1 MNVLLGLLVGLL
13 LSAETTQV
21 LLMLILLALQPAL
34 GVTVLDTSLIDK
46 LITAT
51 TVLDGVL
58 PLQVKFVSLLMEAFE
73 FFGGLVK
80 FNLGGLSFSDLLL
93 ELGSLAGNLDGELF
107 DLEGQLLNLGLIS
120 SSEFLKSEV
129 ILFLLAGGKSPL
141 LQLLLIPIHL
151 KLELIHALVGLEDHV
166 LDVVES
172 VLLVCD
178 SLLQFLDL
186 VTQTTTLSLG
196 DLLQMLFRFN
206 FLVLS
211 IHKTLSVH
219 QLHLNRFEMLFKNL
233 QSLLVFLD
241 LQAKLSNESHLL
253 SDDLVQ
259 LLVLIVGIGWE
270 VLIQIILS
278 DRVNYIVGHSFSQI
292 LITNLIL
299 VTSGLNADINIPYL
313 LSQ

>member
-1 MNVLLGLLVGLL
+1 
-13 LSAETTQV
+13 
-21 LLMLILLALQPAL
+21 MLILLALQPAL

-93 ELGSLAGNLDGELF
+93 ELVSLAGNLDGELF

-259 LLVLIVGIGWE
+259 FLVLIVGIGWE

-299 VTSGLNADINIPYL
+299 VTSGLKADINIPYL

>member
-1 MNVLLGLLVGLL
+1 
-13 LSAETTQV
+13 
-21 LLMLILLALQPAL
+21 MLILLALQPAL

-270 VLIQIILS
+270 VLIQIMLS

>member
-1 MNVLLGLLVGLL
+1 M
-13 LSAETTQV
+13 

-93 ELGSLAGNLDGELF
+93 ELVSLAGNLDGELF

-299 VTSGLNADINIPYL
+299 VTSGLKADINIPYL

>member
-1 MNVLLGLLVGLL
+1 
-13 LSAETTQV
+13 
-21 LLMLILLALQPAL
+21 MLILLALQPAL

-93 ELGSLAGNLDGELF
+93 ELVSLAGNLDGELF

-299 VTSGLNADINIPYL
+299 VTSGLKADINIPYL

>member
-93 ELGSLAGNLDGELF
+93 ELVSLAGNLDGELF

-299 VTSGLNADINIPYL
+299 VTSGLKADINIPYL

>member
-1 MNVLLGLLVGLL
+1 
-13 LSAETTQV
+13 
-21 LLMLILLALQPAL
+21 MLILLALQPAL

-93 ELGSLAGNLDGELF
+93 ELVSLAGNLDGELF

-259 LLVLIVGIGWE
+259 LFVLIVGIGWE

-299 VTSGLNADINIPYL
+299 VTSGLKADINIPYL

>member
-1 MNVLLGLLVGLL
+1 
-13 LSAETTQV
+13 
-21 LLMLILLALQPAL
+21 MLILLALQPAL

>member
-51 TVLDGVL
+51 TVLDVVL

-278 DRVNYIVGHSFSQI
+278 DRVNYIVGHSF
-292 LITNLIL
+292 LKF
-299 VTSGLNADINIPYL
+299 
-313 LSQ
+313 

>member
-93 ELGSLAGNLDGELF
+93 ELVSLAGNLDGELF

-219 QLHLNRFEMLFKNL
+219 
-233 QSLLVFLD
+233 
-241 LQAKLSNESHLL
+241 
-253 SDDLVQ
+253 
-259 LLVLIVGIGWE
+259 
-270 VLIQIILS
+270 
-278 DRVNYIVGHSFSQI
+278 
-292 LITNLIL
+292 
-299 VTSGLNADINIPYL
+299 
-313 LSQ
+313 

>member
-1 MNVLLGLLVGLL
+1 
-13 LSAETTQV
+13 
-21 LLMLILLALQPAL
+21 MLILLALQPAL

-73 FFGGLVK
+73 FFGCLVK
-80 FNLGGLSFSDLLL
+80 FNLGGLSFSDFLL
-93 ELGSLAGNLDGELF
+93 ELVSLAGNLDGELF

-151 KLELIHALVGLEDHV
+151 ELELIHALVGLEDHV

-299 VTSGLNADINIPYL
+299 VTSGLKADINIPYL
-313 LSQ
+313 LG

>member
-1 MNVLLGLLVGLL
+1 
-13 LSAETTQV
+13 
-21 LLMLILLALQPAL
+21 MLILLALQPAL

-46 LITAT
+46 LVTAT

-93 ELGSLAGNLDGELF
+93 ELVSLAGNLDGELF

-299 VTSGLNADINIPYL
+299 VTSGLKADINIPYL

>member
-1 MNVLLGLLVGLL
+1 
-13 LSAETTQV
+13 
-21 LLMLILLALQPAL
+21 MLILLALQPAL

-270 VLIQIILS
+270 ILVQVVLGN
-278 DRVNYIVGHSFSQI
+278 RVNNIVSHFTSITTALRLKI
-292 LITNLIL
+292 LNTN
-299 VTSGLNADINIPYL
+299 
-313 LSQ
+313 

>member
-46 LITAT
+46 LVTAT

-93 ELGSLAGNLDGELF
+93 ELVSLAGNLDGELF

-299 VTSGLNADINIPYL
+299 VTSGLKADINIPYL

>member
-1 MNVLLGLLVGLL
+1 
-13 LSAETTQV
+13 
-21 LLMLILLALQPAL
+21 MLILLALQPAL

-73 FFGGLVK
+73 FFGCLVK
-80 FNLGGLSFSDLLL
+80 FNLGGLSFSDFLL
-93 ELGSLAGNLDGELF
+93 ELVSLAGNLDGELF

-151 KLELIHALVGLEDHV
+151 ELELIHALVGLEDHV

-299 VTSGLNADINIPYL
+299 VTSGLKADINIPYL